1 MIRRLARLLLISFG
15 LIAAGLTSLNAVAQ
29 QPDGSPEALLSRIQS
44 AARALSFSGTFVHQQ
59 DSTLHTSR
67 ITQIIDAKQSVT
79 KVQALEGHHQEI
91 IKTPNETRIY
101 LPERQVVKIDQ
112 TSYTRAAFP
121 AVFVGAPEQILKN
134 YEVVQGGSMR
144 VADIDAVEVFFKP
157 RHESRWPVR
166 AWIDKKTSL
175 VVKCQKLDAQGAV
188 LEQVAFTQFSL
199 TTKTNGAN
207 PGGGANSTGAPTT
220 GGLTSSFVGVKD
232 WKVRDASMVALAP
245 APSLKYKPET
255 LKGFEIVGV
264 YQRAA
269 KTDQAPFSIRR
280 YVLSDGIA
288 TVSVFVQSR
297 SVAGP
302 LTERVRRNG
311 ALTMLSREIQEA
323 WVTVMGDVPP
333 ETLRQFAQTI
343 EWKSTP

>member
-134 YEVVQGGSMR
+134 YEVEIG
-144 VADIDAVEVFFKP
+144 
-157 RHESRWPVR
+157 R
-166 AWIDKKTSL
+166 AS
-175 VVKCQKLDAQGAV
+175 C
-188 LEQVAFTQFSL
+188 
-199 TTKTNGAN
+199 
-207 PGGGANSTGAPTT
+207 
-220 GGLTSSFVGVKD
+220 
-232 WKVRDASMVALAP
+232 R
-245 APSLKYKPET
+245 
-255 LKGFEIVGV
+255 
-264 YQRAA
+264 
-269 KTDQAPFSIRR
+269 
-280 YVLSDGIA
+280 
-288 TVSVFVQSR
+288 
-297 SVAGP
+297 
-302 LTERVRRNG
+302 ERV
-311 ALTMLSREIQEA
+311 
-323 WVTVMGDVPP
+323 
-333 ETLRQFAQTI
+333 
-343 EWKSTP
+343 

>member
-1 MIRRLARLLLISFG
+1 MIRCCARLILILSVG
-15 LIAAGLTSLNAVAQ
+15 VTAGLLSQRVTAQ
-29 QPDGSPEALLSRIQS
+29 QPDRSSEAFLARMQS

-59 DSTLHTSR
+59 DSILHTSR
-67 ITQIIDAKQSVT
+67 ITQIIDANQSVT
-79 KVQALEGHHQEI
+79 KVQALEGHLQEI
-91 IKTPNETRIY
+91 IKTPHELRIY

-112 TSYTRAAFP
+112 TSYPRAAFP

-144 VADIDAVEVFFKP
+144 IADIDAVEVFFKP
-157 RHESRWPVR
+157 RQESRWPVR
-166 AWIDKKTSL
+166 AWVDKKTSL

-188 LEQVAFTQFSL
+188 LEQIAFTQFSL
-199 TTKTNGAN
+199 LSKTDATSMGSGTAN
-207 PGGGANSTGAPTT
+207 TNSLPLGV
-220 GGLTSSFVGVKD
+220 LTSSFTGVKD
-232 WKVRDASMVALAP
+232 WTVRDASMVALAP
-245 APSLKYKPET
+245 APSLKYRPET
-255 LKGFEIVGV
+255 LKGFEVVGV

-269 KTDQAPFSIRR
+269 KSDAAPFSIRR

-323 WVTVMGDVPP
+323 WVTVMGDIPP

-343 EWKSTP
+343 EWKRSP